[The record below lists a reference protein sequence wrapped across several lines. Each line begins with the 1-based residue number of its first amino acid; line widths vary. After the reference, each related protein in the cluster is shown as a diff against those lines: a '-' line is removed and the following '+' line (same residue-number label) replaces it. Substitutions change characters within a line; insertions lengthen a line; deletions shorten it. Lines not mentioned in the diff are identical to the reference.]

1 MTRSMM
7 GWTVWAACVVWLMQ
21 ASPLAAPL
29 VQRLDL
35 PLRGRVLTLAVYR
48 PAQAPRATIIM
59 GSGDVGWV
67 GLSVARAEDLAA
79 AGYLVVGVN
88 SRAYLSAFTAKGAH
102 LQPADIQSDF
112 GALAAFLRSR
122 GDLPAPVI
130 LSGVSE
136 GAGLAVVAAASP
148 ANHAWLS
155 GVITMGL
162 PRTSEIAWRWS
173 DVTSW
178 ITKHDA
184 AEPSVDALTFLPDVA
199 PVPLVMLQSRHDEYV
214 TEADY
219 QAMRAAAREPVRQVL
234 IDAANH
240 RFTDRLPEL
249 ARAYADALGWIAGH
263 RP

>member
-1 MTRSMM
+1 MTR
-7 GWTVWAACVVWLMQ
+7 WTGLLLAVLLCAVPAVPAV
-21 ASPLAAPL
+21 AAPAA
-29 VQRLDL
+29 QRLSL
-35 PLRGRVLTLAVYR
+35 PLRGHTLELSVYR
-48 PAQAPRATIIM
+48 PSHPPFGTIIM

-67 GLSVARAEDLAA
+67 GLAVARAQDLAV
-79 AGYLVVGVN
+79 AGYLVVGLN
-88 SRAYLSAFTAKGAH
+88 SREYLSAFTAKGTH
-102 LQPADIQSDF
+102 LQPADIQADF
-112 GALAAFLRSR
+112 GALAALLRAR

-148 ANHAWLS
+148 ENHAWLS

-162 PRTSEIAWRWS
+162 PRLSELAWRWT

-178 ITKHDA
+178 ITKRDS
-184 AEPSVDALTFLPDVA
+184 AEPSVDALAFLPAVA
-199 PVPLVMLQSRHDEYV
+199 PVPLVMLQSYRDEYV
-214 TEADY
+214 TEAEY
-219 QAMRAAAREPVRQVL
+219 QAMERAAREPKRQVL
-234 IDAANH
+234 IDASNH